1 MKKHLLCLIA
11 LFYFFISTTNSQEN
25 TWPRVSSGTIIRHV
39 DFTSNYISA
48 RNVDV
53 WLPDNYSPNQRYKVL
68 YMHDGQMLFDA
79 NTTWNK
85 QEWGVDET
93 ITRLIQNDSILSTI
107 VVGIWNS
114 GINRHSDYFPQKP
127 FEKLPLN
134 VQDSLIYI
142 AKRQQGVSL
151 FAEKVQS
158 DNYLKFIV
166 NELKPFI
173 DKTYATLTEPEHT
186 YIAGSSM
193 GGLISMYAVC
203 EYPAVF
209 GGAACLSTHWI
220 GSFDTENNPIPAQFF
235 VYLKE
240 NLPSPDTHKF
250 YFDYGTETL
259 DRNYEPYQK
268 EVDKILKAKGYT
280 SENWIT
286 LKFEGKDHSENAWRE
301 RLHIPLRFLVP
312 LDESIFIDLK
322 NDTHEH

>member
-1 MKKHLLCLIA
+1 MKKYLLCLIA
-11 LFYFFISTTNSQEN
+11 LFYFFISTTYSQEN
-25 TWPRVSSGTIIRHV
+25 TLPRVSSGTIIRHV

-93 ITRLIQNDSILSTI
+93 ITRLIANDSILSTI

-114 GINRHSDYFPQKP
+114 GRTRHSDYFPQKP
-127 FEKLPLN
+127 FERLP
-134 VQDSLIYI
+134 VSTQDSLILLG
-142 AKRQQGVSL
+142 KRQNNVSL
-151 FAEKVQS
+151 FAERVQS
-158 DNYLKFIV
+158 DNYLRFIV
-166 NELKPFI
+166 EELKPFI

-186 YIAGSSM
+186 FIAGSSM

-203 EYPAVF
+203 EYPEVF

-220 GSFDTENNPIPAQFF
+220 GSFQTEGNPIPAQFF
-235 VYLKE
+235 AYLKE

-250 YFDYGTETL
+250 YFDFGTETL
-259 DRNYEPYQK
+259 DVHYESYQQQ
-268 EVDKILKAKGYT
+268 VDAIMQAKGYNST
-280 SENWIT
+280 NWIT
-286 LKFEGKDHSENAWRE
+286 RKFEGKDHSENAWRE
-301 RLHIPLRFLVP
+301 RLHIPLTFLLP
-312 LDESIFIDLK
+312 IQF
-322 NDTHEH
+322 N